1 MGVWGN
7 SSEVETAH
15 HAIASSLSL
24 TELGRKWTLFMIS
37 CKCVHAAC
45 ACTLFTIS
53 WLHNR
58 RDASSARIYPSLP
71 ARRPHA

>member
-37 CKCVHAAC
+37 CKCVHT
-45 ACTLFTIS
+45 ACTLFTFS
-53 WLHNR
+53 WLRNR
-58 RDASSARIYPSLP
+58 RDASFARIYPSLP
-71 ARRPHA
+71 ARCPHA